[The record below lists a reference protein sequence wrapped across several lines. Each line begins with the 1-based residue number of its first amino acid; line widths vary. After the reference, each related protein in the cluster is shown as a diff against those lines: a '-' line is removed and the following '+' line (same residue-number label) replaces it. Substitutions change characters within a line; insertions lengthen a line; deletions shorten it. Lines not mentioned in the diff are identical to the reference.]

1 MRTAV
6 VTMICIMSLCAS
18 AFADDFR
25 GIDINK
31 DGRIDLQEFQ
41 GFVKE
46 IGPSK
51 IRQFDADADGFLSE
65 KEFAGDGNFKKEDAN
80 RDGKIDPQEG
90 TQFLVAVIA
99 PTKFKSYDMNRDG
112 YLDQNEFEAGQK
124 K

>member
-65 KEFAGDGNFKKEDAN
+65 KEFAGDGNFKKETP
-80 RDGKIDPQEG
+80 IG
-90 TQFLVAVIA
+90 TERSTHRRAHNFWS
-99 PTKFKSYDMNRDG
+99 PS
-112 YLDQNEFEAGQK
+112 
-124 K
+124 